1 LGEEGARR
9 WEGAKLEVAA
19 ASSAKVRRS
28 GRFGREPC
36 LRACREEA
44 AEEEEVEREELE
56 EFKEVCFGGWLPL
69 VVGVAARGER
79 RWWDVAAVVEE
90 RAMDGTAAVTDGEV
104 AVELL
109 DLHIGRLGTP
119 TIEDRERDQK
129 LVGAFLPSEVRL
141 RAGVIK
147 VSPFLSFA
155 LPAELLLR
163 RQRRRG
169 MR

>member
-1 LGEEGARR
+1 VQRKELGEEGARR

-44 AEEEEVEREELE
+44 AEEEVVEREELE
-56 EFKEVCFGGWLPL
+56 EL

-90 RAMDGTAAVTDGEV
+90 RAMEGAAAVTDGEV

-119 TIEDRERDQK
+119 TIGDREREQQI
-129 LVGAFLPSEVRL
+129 VGAFLPSEVRL

-147 VSPFLSFA
+147 VSPFRSLA